1 MPSLCGSWWTG
12 RGMSEGWPWPHES
25 TEDRLR
31 HILDLYR
38 SALLEEAPYRCL
50 DLDAVMHDYGQGWIT
65 DDEIVDV
72 NQWLTAREVCEYI
85 EAKWGS
91 SGITPFDVRNWE
103 RAGAFVGEKRGSRKY
118 FRLGDVLVEA
128 QKHN

>member
-1 MPSLCGSWWTG
+1 MA
-12 RGMSEGWPWPHES
+12 EWPWPHES

-38 SALLEEAPYRCL
+38 TALLEEAPYRCL

-85 EAKWGS
+85 EAKWGANIS
-91 SGITPFDVRNWE
+91 VWNVRDWA
-103 RAGAFVGEKRGSRKY
+103 RRHPGELPHRKLGGKKL
-118 FRLGDVLVEA
+118 FRLGDVLKFH
-128 QKHN
+128 QKL